1 VDEVREVMA
10 KSISDSLL
18 DLEKQVEVTKERLEF
33 LSARGTSGVQE
44 EMLLHF
50 LQRDCQLGESCY
62 LLAKARLRPGLFV
75 LMRAL
80 SEDLFLCYSIS
91 RSEEEAAKYAAE
103 VLSELARI
111 GLINIDRGRARIV
124 EKKSGKTVDS
134 AQLAEAFQSSRK

>member
-1 VDEVREVMA
+1 MA
-10 KSISDSLL
+10 KSISECLA
-18 DLEKQVEVTKERLEF
+18 DLKKQVEAAKERLEF

-62 LLAKARLRPGLFV
+62 LLANARLRPGLFV
-75 LMRAL
+75 LMRVL

-91 RSEEEAAKYAAE
+91 LSEKEAAKYAAE

-111 GLINIDRGRARIV
+111 GLINIDRSRAEIV
-124 EKKSGKTVDS
+124 EKKTGKAVDS
-134 AQLAEAFQSSRK
+134 APLAEVLSKFKEVIT